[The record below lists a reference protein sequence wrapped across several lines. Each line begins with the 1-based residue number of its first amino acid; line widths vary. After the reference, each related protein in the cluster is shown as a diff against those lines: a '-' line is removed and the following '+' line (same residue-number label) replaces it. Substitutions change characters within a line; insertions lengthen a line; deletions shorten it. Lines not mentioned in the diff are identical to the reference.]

1 MFLVM
6 LNALRLVRPILEV
19 ALERVL
25 EDPVRNTGDLRH
37 LEAACG
43 VFKEDANALVAMLIA
58 RDVDEDM
65 VTQAEELFRTF
76 EQIEAHIAA
85 VIETGRGEPAV

>member
-1 MFLVM
+1 M
-6 LNALRLVRPILEV
+6 LNALRLTRPILEV

-25 EDPVRNTGDLRH
+25 ENPVRSDADLRH

-43 VFKEDANALVAMLIA
+43 VFKDDANALVAMLIA

-65 VTQAEELFRTF
+65 ITHAEELFR
-76 EQIEAHIAA
+76 
-85 VIETGRGEPAV
+85 PS